1 MLRVLKWLILGTVVL
16 FVFAFFHYTLPQRDI
31 VRVTGTEIIRM
42 DFSGWNRIFFAQADT
57 GNVEGQN
64 RDLRLINTVYPN
76 GKVMVFRNEDTSWD
90 WPPYFKFDSADLN
103 AQAKD
108 LISTKEDPQWVLM
121 RYYGWRSNF
130 LSIYPNA
137 TSLKPVPTADYTVI
151 PWFNIVFLTLLAW
164 LCWRIWRWWDRVY
177 EEKIEPRFD
186 SIRYRIRGTG
196 E

>member
-1 MLRVLKWLILGTVVL
+1 MRYVKWAIWILIALLIGGFL
-16 FVFAFFHYTLPQRDI
+16 FYTLPRHEVVRILDAYEKRVDLGSNSIFYAQPDSGEAVADGRD
-31 VRVTGTEIIRM
+31 VRFIDTIR
-42 DFSGWNRIFFAQADT
+42 
-57 GNVEGQN
+57 E
-64 RDLRLINTVYPN
+64 N
-76 GKVMVFRNEDTSWD
+76 GKQLVFRNEDTSWD
-90 WPPYFKFDSADLN
+90 WPPYFKFNSADLN

-151 PWFNIVFLTLLAW
+151 PWFNIVFLTILAW
-164 LCWRIWRWWDRVY
+164 LVWRIWRWWDRVY

-186 SIRYRIRGTG
+186 SIRYKIRGTG
-196 E
+196 D